1 MIKEYTTK
9 EAIEYCL
16 ENLPRKKHNES
27 RFDEFVT
34 TIEKKGYES
43 DETIDAFFDYL
54 SFETDLRGFW
64 GPGMIYYYIILAP
77 KCRERLMKKI
87 YLYSPLV
94 NSFIN
99 FLKEFELQSDIDFVS
114 KIIIEKRNE
123 YPRSFSM
130 LVSAGWDKVAL
141 KYCEILD
148 EFPDAKTFE
157 KVERDCEEKFNCPV
171 GAYLLS
177 ECMKLIE
184 GCKTL
189 TKAEI
194 NFWNENL
201 KLMKKWLTKTEYKAF
216 LSKRYMLLYEQ
227 IEIFNRDV
235 QEEVLI
241 RFGQRSIS
249 RFLSKGNT
257 KDIAYLLIGKALNKT
272 SMPDLYNLMYK
283 KSYQNKIIDWKGLG
297 KIFEI
302 AYEEVDPSNFE
313 VKDKFER
320 LINVS
325 KDMLN
330 ESEELDP
337 DDILGNLI
345 RAIDL

>member
-54 SFETDLRGFW
+54 SIETDLRGFW

-77 KCRERLMKKI
+77 KCRERLMEKI

-130 LVSAGWDKVAL
+130 LVSAGWDKVAR

-177 ECMKLIE
+177 ECM
-184 GCKTL
+184 
-189 TKAEI
+189 
-194 NFWNENL
+194 

-249 RFLSKGNT
+249 RFVSKGNT

-272 SMPDLYNLMYK
+272 EMPDLYNLMYK
-283 KSYQNKIIDWKGLG
+283 KSYQNKFIDWKRLG

-302 AYEEVDPSNFE
+302 AYEEIDPSNFE
-313 VKDKFER
+313 VKDKLER
-320 LINVS
+320 LVNVS

-330 ESEELDP
+330 ESEEVDP